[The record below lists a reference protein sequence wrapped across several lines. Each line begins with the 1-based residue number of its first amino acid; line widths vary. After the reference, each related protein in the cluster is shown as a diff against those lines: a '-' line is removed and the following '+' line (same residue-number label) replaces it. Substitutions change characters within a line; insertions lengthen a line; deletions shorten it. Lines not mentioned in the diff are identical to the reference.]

1 MGLCAQ
7 VIDLVG
13 LHFGNDPRQVGAVG
27 QITVVQLKAGIV
39 CVRILI
45 DVIDALGVER

>member
-13 LHFGNDPRQVGAVG
+13 LHFRNDTRQVGTVG
-27 QITVVQLKAGIV
+27 QITVVQFETGIV